1 MNHKE
6 QVEQAVLH
14 ILNETDTA
22 QATKLLDTTLGYMLE
37 VFKAPEINNN
47 TMDLAVYLLQDKVQ
61 HFTTDNFRDLPDE
74 LYPLAI
80 LRTVAIKLAYK
91 NVIDPDN
98 MKYFGDFQKRYH
110 KYITGKYTRD
120 VKRDVNVDLNS
131 DEFINARTL
140 YKDKLNSAKTALDN
154 GLTAQ
159 QWLNTWQQ
167 DLTLK
172 TKS

>member
-14 ILNETDTA
+14 ILNETDTV

-37 VFKAPEINNN
+37 VFKAPEINND

-61 HFTTDNFRDLPDE
+61 HFATDNFQDLPDE

-80 LRTVAIKLAYK
+80 LRTLAIKLAYK

-110 KYITGKYTRD
+110 KYIMGKYTRD
-120 VKRDVNVDLNS
+120 VKVDLTN

-140 YKDKLNSAKTALDN
+140 YKDKLDSAKTALDN
-154 GLTAQ
+154 GLTAS
-159 QWLNTWQQ
+159 QWLNAWQQ
-167 DLTLK
+167 DLALK

>member
-1 MNHKE
+1 MNHKL

-14 ILNETDTA
+14 ILNETDPV

-61 HFTTDNFRDLPDE
+61 HFTTDNFQDLPDE

-80 LRTVAIKLAYK
+80 LRTLAIKLAYK

-98 MKYFGDFQKRYH
+98 MKYFGDFNKRYQ
-110 KYITGKYTRD
+110 KYIMGKYTRD
-120 VKRDVNVDLNS
+120 VKVDLNN

-140 YKDKLNSAKTALDN
+140 YKDKLDSAKTALDN
-154 GLTAQ
+154 GLTAR
-159 QWLNTWQQ
+159 QWLNSWQQ
-167 DLTLK
+167 DLALK

>member
-1 MNHKE
+1 MNHRE

-14 ILNETDTA
+14 ILNETDTV

-37 VFKAPEINNN
+37 VFKAPEINND

-61 HFTTDNFRDLPDE
+61 HFATDNFQDLPDE

-98 MKYFGDFQKRYH
+98 MKYFGDFNKRYQ
-110 KYITGKYTRD
+110 KYIVGKYTRD
-120 VKRDVNVDLNS
+120 VKVDLNN

-140 YKDKLNSAKTALDN
+140 YKDKLDSAKTALDN
-154 GLTAQ
+154 GLTAR
-159 QWLNTWQQ
+159 QWLNSWQQ
-167 DLTLK
+167 DLTLR

>member
-14 ILNETDTA
+14 ILNETDTV

-37 VFKAPEINNN
+37 VFKAPEINND

-61 HFTTDNFRDLPDE
+61 HFATDNFQDLPDE

-80 LRTVAIKLAYK
+80 LRTLAIKLAYK

-98 MKYFGDFQKRYH
+98 MKYFGEVNKRYH
-110 KYITGKYTRD
+110 KYIVGKYTRD
-120 VKRDVNVDLNS
+120 VKVDLTN

-140 YKDKLNSAKTALDN
+140 YKDKLASAKTAQNN
-154 GLTAQ
+154 GLTAR

-167 DLTLK
+167 DLALK